1 MRTILTASIV
11 LVIAATA
18 SAQFGKNPGKRL
30 PDVPPADAQN
40 KTAEQEPAPEAGE
53 GAAAAPN
60 AIFAAIDADGDGIIS
75 KVELRKAIVALKKLD
90 ADNDGAITL
99 AEAGG
104 GTVGPAPGGF
114 NDPLQAEIDRMMAN
128 DRNKDGKLT
137 ENEVPR
143 EMMPMLQGA
152 DANNDKAIDRR
163 ELAAAMQNGP
173 NQFRGGPGG
182 QLGPIGGADPM
193 TGRFLKQYDRDGD
206 GKLSLQEVP
215 QGMQRSFQPQDDLD
229 RDGHISAGELQAV
242 MARMGGGAR
251 AWAAGLDPNRN
262 QRVPPRGKP

>member
-1 MRTILTASIV
+1 MRTILTASLV

-18 SAQFGKNPGKRL
+18 SAQFGKNAEKRL
-30 PDVPPADAQN
+30 EAVRAADAQN
-40 KTAEQEPAPEAGE
+40 KDAEKEPAPEGE
-53 GAAAAPN
+53 GGAAAPS
-60 AIFAAIDADGDGIIS
+60 AIFAAIDADGDGVIS
-75 KVELRKAIVALKKLD
+75 KVELRKAIAALKKLD
-90 ADNDGAITL
+90 SDNDGNITL

-114 NDPLQAEIDRMMAN
+114 NDPLQAEINRMMAA

-152 DANNDKAIDRR
+152 DANGDKAIDRQ
-163 ELAAAMQNGP
+163 ELAAAMQNA

-182 QLGPIGGADPM
+182 QLGPNGGADPM
-193 TGRFLKQYDRDGD
+193 TGNFLKQYDQNGD
-206 GKLSLQEVP
+206 GKLALQEIP
-215 QGMQRSFQPQDDLD
+215 PNMRRSFQAKDDLD
-229 RDGHISAGELQAV
+229 NDGQISPAELQAV

>member
-1 MRTILTASIV
+1 MRAILTASI
-11 LVIAATA
+11 LFIIASTA
-18 SAQFGKNPGKRL
+18 SAQFGKNAEQRL
-30 PDVPPADAQN
+30 EAVRAADAD
-40 KTAEQEPAPEAGE
+40 KKAADQEPGPEGA
-53 GAAAAPN
+53 GAAASPN
-60 AIFAAIDADGDGIIS
+60 AIFSAIDTDGDGVIS
-75 KVELRKAIVALKKLD
+75 KVELRKAITALKKLD

-104 GTVGPAPGGF
+104 GVAGPAPVAL
-114 NDPLQAEIDRMMAN
+114 NDPLQAEIERVMAN

-143 EMMPMLQGA
+143 QMMPMLQGA
-152 DANNDKAIDRR
+152 DANNDKAIDRQ

-182 QLGPIGGADPM
+182 QLAPGGGADPM
-193 TGRFLKQYDRDGD
+193 TGRFLKQYDQNGD
-206 GKLSLQEVP
+206 GKLSSQELP
-215 QGMQRSFQPQDDLD
+215 PNMRRSFNATDDLD
-229 RDGHISAGELQAV
+229 GDGQINPGELQAV

-251 AWAAGLDPNRN
+251 AWAAGIDPNRN